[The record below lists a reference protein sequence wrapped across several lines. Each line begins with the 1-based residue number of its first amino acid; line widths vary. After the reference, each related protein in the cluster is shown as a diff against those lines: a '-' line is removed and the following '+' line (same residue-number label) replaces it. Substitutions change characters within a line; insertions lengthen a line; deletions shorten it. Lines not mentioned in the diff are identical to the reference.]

1 LCFHLPVGVKGSKE
15 DPFGVSPTR
24 GKGAPGG
31 KDILHQLDE
40 AGDGP
45 MSDLK
50 WDRRGMAVPVGIAT
64 LCRLFLNTARRFPYP
79 FAPVL
84 GRGLDVPLTAIT
96 TIIAAGQATGVIG
109 VFLGPLGDR
118 FGYRPMMLAGL
129 AMLVLGMFAAG
140 FLPFYGIVLAGIFI
154 AGLGKS
160 AFDPAIQAYVSERV
174 PFHRRGLAIGFLETA
189 WAGSTLLG
197 IPFIAVLIDRFG
209 WRSPF
214 FALGGFGLLGM
225 FLIARLVPADPGRAR
240 SHSPGHGFRMAWKTL
255 LRQRSALGVLGYAFF
270 VSAANDNLFVV
281 YGAWL
286 ETSFD
291 LGILALGGVTGGIG
305 FAELAGEMLTAMVA
319 DRLGLRRSV
328 IGGLLLSVT
337 SYAAL
342 PHLGSGLLPAIIGLF
357 LIFLSF
363 EFTLVTSLSLST
375 EVLPGYRA
383 TMMAGFLA
391 TAGLGRIVGALIGG
405 PIWEAGGISGTA
417 MTSASISGVGLLC
430 LLWGTRRGNRSER
443 RPDSPDIS

>member
-1 LCFHLPVGVKGSKE
+1 MSRAKKASCH
-15 DPFGVSPTR
+15 R
-24 GKGAPGG
+24 R
-31 KDILHQLDE
+31 HE

-64 LCRLFLNTARRFPYP
+64 LCRIFLNTARRFPYP

-84 GRGLDVPLTAIT
+84 SRGLGVPLTAIT
-96 TIIAAGQATGVIG
+96 TIIAASQATGVIG
-109 VFLGPLGDR
+109 IFLGPLADR
-118 FGYRPMMLAGL
+118 FGYRLMMLAGL

-140 FLPFYGIVLAGIFI
+140 FLPFYGIVLAGIFL

-174 PFHRRGLAIGFLETA
+174 PFHRRGLAIGILEIA
-189 WAGSTLLG
+189 WAGSTLFG
-197 IPFIAVLIDRFG
+197 IPFIAVIIDRFG

-214 FALGGFGLLGM
+214 FALGGLGLLGM
-225 FLIARLVPADPGRAR
+225 LLIARLVPADPDRAR
-240 SHSPGHGFRMAWKTL
+240 DHFPGRGLRMAWQTL
-255 LRQRSALGVLGYAFF
+255 FRQPSALGVLGYAFF

-291 LGILALGGVTGGIG
+291 IGILALGGVTGGIG
-305 FAELAGEMLTAMVA
+305 LAELIGEILTATMA
-319 DRLGLRRSV
+319 DRIGLRRAV
-328 IGGLLLSVT
+328 VGGLLLSVL
-337 SYAAL
+337 SYAVL
-342 PHLGSGLLPAIIGLF
+342 PFLDTGLIWTIIGLF
-357 LIFLSF
+357 MIFLTF
-363 EFTLVTSLSLST
+363 EFTIVTSLSLST

-391 TAGLGRIVGALIGG
+391 VAGLGRIFGALIGG
-405 PIWEAGGISGTA
+405 AVWEAGGIFGTA
-417 MTSASISGVGLLC
+417 MTSASISALGLVC
-430 LLWGTRRGNRSER
+430 LLWGTRGWNRSER
-443 RPDSPDIS
+443 RADPPDLP